1 MPKVSFIVPVYNS
14 EDNLKIC
21 LDSIFSQTNN
31 NYEIVIINDGSTDG
45 SDGIIN
51 EYIKKYPGKIDY
63 TVKENTG
70 IADTRN
76 LGIVKSRG
84 EYIIFI
90 DSDDYIATDLL
101 EKLQKYIKD
110 EPDLIKYKL
119 TCVTQDLE
127 KIEKV
132 DGPVFNIITGEEAFN
147 SLYYQDKL
155 MDSPCLYAMR
165 RQYLLDNKFKFAKGR
180 YHEDFGLIPQII
192 VNARSVVSTDIY
204 GYYYIQSENSIMR
217 NDDYKKTVKKVEDS
231 FAHYDSMIKNIEK
244 AEISDETKENMK
256 IFYTNS
262 ILQKLKTLKKKEQKQ
277 YINEFKKRKMTQNI
291 KARNIKQSIK
301 ILVLKTSVSMYLKLK

>member
-1 MPKVSFIVPVYNS
+1 MPKVNFIVPVYNS
-14 EDNLKIC
+14 EKNLKIC

-31 NYEIVIINDGSTDG
+31 NYEVVIINDGSTDG
-45 SDGIIN
+45 SDSIIK
-51 EYIKKYPGKIDY
+51 EYIKLHPSKIDY
-63 TVKENTG
+63 VVKENTG

-76 LGIVKSRG
+76 IGIERSRG

-101 EKLQKYIKD
+101 EKLQQYIKE

-127 KIEKV
+127 EIEKV
-132 DGPVFNIITGEEAFN
+132 GGPVFKKKTGEDAFN

-165 RQYLLDNKFKFAKGR
+165 REYLLEKGFKFAKGR

-192 VNARSVVSTDIY
+192 VNAKEVISTDIY

-217 NDDYKKTVKKVEDS
+217 NADYKKTVKKLEDS
-231 FAHYDSMIKNIEK
+231 FAHYDLMLKSIEK
-244 AEISDETKENMK
+244 SDISDETKENMK

-262 ILQKLKTLKKKEQKQ
+262 ILQKLKTLDKKEQKE
-277 YINEFKKRKMTQNI
+277 YIGEFKKRKMTQNI
-291 KARNIKQSIK
+291 KARNLKQSIK
-301 ILVLKTSVSMYLKLK
+301 KLILKASISMYLKLK